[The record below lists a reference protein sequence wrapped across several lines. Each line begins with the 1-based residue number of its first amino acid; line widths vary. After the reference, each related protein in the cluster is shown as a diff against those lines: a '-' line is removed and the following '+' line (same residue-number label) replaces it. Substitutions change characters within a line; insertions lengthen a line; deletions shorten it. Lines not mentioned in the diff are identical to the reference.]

1 MKERKMSVLV
11 VDDEEIVR
19 DFLSRFLLFKGLEV
33 ETAES
38 GQDALKLAQ
47 NRSFD
52 LAFID
57 VRMPKMNGLETF
69 RALKAIS
76 PDTKY
81 VMMTGYAVN
90 DVLRDAEIEGASL
103 SIKKPFDINQVSHYL
118 ETITSGSLIKKQM
131 RILVVDDDRI
141 VLSFFKRLLREHN
154 VVVLETAKEALEAA
168 SKEAFDLI
176 FTDILLKDMDGTK
189 LSSEI
194 LKIRPESEIILITG
208 DPAQEEKAKEL
219 NIRGCFWKP
228 FEIEKILIEVDLIK
242 KQKDHKEH
250 SM

>member
-11 VDDEEIVR
+11 VDDEAVVR

-38 GQDALKLAQ
+38 GLDALKLSE
-47 NRSFD
+47 NKSFD
-52 LAFID
+52 VAFID

-90 DVLRDAEIEGASL
+90 EILRDAEIEGASL
-103 SIKKPFDINQVSHYL
+103 SIKKPFDINQVSRFL
-118 ETITSGSLIKKQM
+118 ETVTSTNLTKKQM
-131 RILVVDDDRI
+131 RILVVDDDKV
-141 VLSFFKRLLREHN
+141 VLNFFKRLLREHD

-176 FTDILLKDMDGTK
+176 FIDMLLKDMNGTR

-194 LKIRPESEIILITG
+194 LKIKPEAEIILITG
-208 DPAQEEKAKEL
+208 DQAQEEEAKGL
-219 NIRGCFWKP
+219 NIQGCFWKP

-242 KQKDHKEH
+242 KQKDNKKT
-250 SM
+250 

>member
-19 DFLSRFLLFKGLEV
+19 DFLTRFLLFKGLEV

-38 GQDALKLAQ
+38 GPDALKLSE
-47 NRSFD
+47 NKSFD
-52 LAFID
+52 VAFID

-103 SIKKPFDINQVSHYL
+103 SIKKPFDINQISYFL
-118 ETITSGSLIKKQM
+118 ENLASTSLAKKQM

-141 VLSFFKRLLREHN
+141 VLNFFKRLLKKHDI
-154 VVVLETAKEALEAA
+154 VVLETAKEALDAIG
-168 SKEAFDLI
+168 KEEFDLI
-176 FTDILLKDMDGTK
+176 FVDILLKDMNGTK

-194 LKIRPESEIILITG
+194 LKIRPKSEIILITG
-208 DPAQEEKAKEL
+208 DQGQEEGTKEL
-219 NIRGCFWKP
+219 NILGCFWKP

-242 KQKDHKEH
+242 KQKDNKKT
-250 SM
+250 